1 MPDLVRDDPRLF
13 GLDEVT
19 RVDRFEPAVRQRL
32 GPTPLVLDEGGVVLF
47 PVPDGAGCRERDGPA
62 RRQPAQPWPQP
73 LDGAARDQAAH
84 AVRDEHDLAGDDAS
98 TSATRSAAMSSTL
111 GCTVVRPLRP
121 KPARS

>member
-13 GLDEVT
+13 ALDEVT

-32 GPTPLVLDEGGVVLF
+32 GPTPVV
-47 PVPDGAGCRERDGPA
+47 
-62 RRQPAQPWPQP
+62 

-84 AVRDEHDLAGDDAS
+84 AVRDERDLAGDDAL
-98 TSATRSAAMSSTL
+98 TSATRSAAMSSML